1 MKNKKILFAGSA
13 IILLGLF
20 VFGAKFYKNYENK
33 RIGFLA
39 EENASLFIRDHSP
52 QYGDDDAKVYLIEFL
67 DPECESCRAFY
78 PQVKALLK
86 EFDGKVKLIV
96 RYAAFHR
103 NSKFAIRALEASR
116 KQGKYWEA
124 LELLFKRQ
132 PSWGDHHNPQPEL
145 IFTILPGIGVD
156 IDKLKA
162 DMKDPKL
169 DEIIIQDASDLRQLK
184 VRGTPTF
191 FVNGKPLDR
200 FGIEALREA
209 IQREVT
215 KAYN

>member
-1 MKNKKILFAGSA
+1 MKNKKILFVSSA

-20 VFGAKFYKNYENK
+20 AFAANFYKNYENK

-39 EENASLFIRDHSP
+39 EENSSLFVRDYSP
-52 QYGDDDAKVYLIEFL
+52 QYGDDNAKVYLIEFL

-116 KQGKYWEA
+116 KQGKYWQA

-132 PSWGDHHNPQPEL
+132 PSWGNHHNPQPKL

-162 DMKDPKL
+162 DMNDPKI
-169 DEIIIQDASDLRQLK
+169 EEMIAQEMSDLRQLN

-191 FVNGKPLDR
+191 FVNGRPLKK
-200 FGIEALREA
+200 FGMDYLREA
-209 IQREVT
+209 IKVEIGKV
-215 KAYN
+215 Y